1 MICEAET
8 KDLEALLSLYTQLH
22 NNVMPVI
29 DESIYGIWQGVMKDS
44 NHHIIVVKEDG
55 HIISSCVLILVPNLT
70 HNQRPYGIIENVI
83 THPDFRK
90 KGYARACLDYAK
102 ELAQKAGCYKLM
114 LMTGSKEESTLHF
127 YEKAG
132 YNQKDKTAFIKW
144 LD

>member
-1 MICEAET
+1 MICEAEP

-22 NNVMPVI
+22 NNPMPVI
-29 DESIYGIWQGVMKDS
+29 DESIYGIWHRIMEDP

-70 HNQRPYGIIENVI
+70 HNQRPYGVIENVI
-83 THPDFRK
+83 THPGFRM

-114 LMTGSKEESTLHF
+114 LMTGSKKESTLRI

-132 YNQKDKTAFIKW
+132 YNQQDKTAFIKW
-144 LD
+144 LE